1 MYKLSTYENVIKRF
15 KFNRIYNFI
24 KDILDIIEYI
34 FNGKEW
40 IIERLCALFPLIKHI
55 ISCIKHKSYNN
66 I

>member
-1 MYKLSTYENVIKRF
+1 MYRFFAYENVIKMF

-40 IIERLCALFPLIKHI
+40 IIERLCALFPLIKHT
-55 ISCIKHKSYNN
+55 ISCIKHKIYNN